1 MQPTAEPSDTRPG
14 GIARVLPIVGWLSS
28 YRRAWL
34 GGDLIAGVIIV
45 CLLVPEGMAYAQIA
59 GMPPETVFYVAP
71 PALLLYAIFASSR
84 KLVVVVSA
92 TQAAL
97 SAGAVAALASQGTP
111 AYAELTA
118 ALALLVGV
126 ITIVAGL
133 ARLGVLARFFS
144 PSVLVG
150 FVTGLALVIVIKQ
163 VPKILGIEGGD
174 GDFFEQLRVIVQHLG
189 DVDVTTL
196 VVGLSTI
203 AVMVAVERFAHRVPA
218 ALVALVLGIAAS
230 RLLDLAERG
239 VEVVEEIPSG
249 LVAPQIP
256 DVTLTQL
263 SLLFASAVG
272 IFLVNFAE
280 ANSIAREFARR
291 DGVKLDANQELIGL
305 GAANVGAG
313 LFQGFTIGAS
323 LSKSSAADGAGMR
336 TQMAGIVAAAGAIV
350 VALFLTGLFR
360 GLPEATLGGIVIVA
374 VSGMVKVRR
383 IRDLYA
389 MRGADFVLAVAAL
402 VAVLTLDTLA
412 ALVLAV
418 TLSIAILVVRA
429 VRSPVRR
436 LGRLPDG
443 RYGALEG
450 HPEARLDPSIV
461 VLRPDAPL
469 FFANAEELVDAVIAA
484 ASQTDPPV
492 RGVVLDIES
501 TNDLDVPSAD
511 ALAALAKQLS
521 DGGVRLALAR
531 VHQQVLDMLGRTG
544 AIESIGAEHVF
555 GRTEEAVQAL
565 GSS

>member
-1 MQPTAEPSDTRPG
+1 MQSTAEPSGATPSR
-14 GIARVLPIVGWLSS
+14 IARVLPIVGWLSS

-97 SAGAVAALASQGTP
+97 SAGAVAALASPGTP

-150 FVTGLALVIVIKQ
+150 FVTGLALVIAIKQ
-163 VPKILGIEGGD
+163 VPKILGIEGGE
-174 GDFFEQLRVIVQHLG
+174 GDFFEQLRVILQHLG

-239 VEVVEEIPSG
+239 VEVVEKIPSG

-291 DGVKLDANQELIGL
+291 DGVKVDTNQELIGL

-374 VSGMVKVRR
+374 VSGMIKVRR

-389 MRGADFVLAVAAL
+389 MRRTDFLLAVAAL

-412 ALVLAV
+412 ALVFAV

-450 HPEARLDPSIV
+450 HPEAREDPSIV

-492 RGVVLDIES
+492 RAVVLDIES

-511 ALAALAKQLS
+511 ALAALAERLS

-531 VHQQVLDMLGRTG
+531 VHQEARDTLGRTG
-544 AIESIGAEHVF
+544 AIESIGVEFVF